1 MDLTRLFC
9 DIDDFCNQFSVSY
22 NQYLLDKGQKQRLR
36 STRMSLSEMMTIVVY
51 QHHRA
56 GGYRD
61 FKSYYEHYV
70 EQYMTKAFPKLLS
83 DSRFMDLGLV
93 TK

>member
-51 QHHRA
+51 
-56 GGYRD
+56 
-61 FKSYYEHYV
+61 
-70 EQYMTKAFPKLLS
+70 
-83 DSRFMDLGLV
+83 
-93 TK
+93 